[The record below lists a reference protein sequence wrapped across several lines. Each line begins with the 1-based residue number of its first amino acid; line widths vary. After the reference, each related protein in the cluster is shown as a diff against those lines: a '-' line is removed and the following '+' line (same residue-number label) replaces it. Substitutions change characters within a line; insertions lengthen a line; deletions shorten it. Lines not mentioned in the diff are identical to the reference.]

1 MGVISKFGTLWYRR
15 RLIFTLGVRE
25 ITQRFRSSNLGLL
38 WTIIQPLAVV
48 TIFYFVFSVVFQN
61 RWGAA
66 DESKGDF
73 IIALFSGFL
82 VYNLFFDTVSRAP
95 TMVVGNVN
103 YVKKLVFPIH
113 IIPFISSI
121 GSLVSFFCTFAII
134 ILMYILIHQS
144 APHLAVLTIFLSVLP
159 VYILSIGVSWI
170 IASTSVFYRD
180 VTHAIPLILQA
191 LVFVSPILYPMS
203 RVPDGL
209 VRDLMQMNPLAM
221 PIEQAR
227 AAIMF
232 GALPDWMSILQST
245 AISILVCLIGILFFQ
260 RLRPGFSDVL

>member
-1 MGVISKFGTLWYRR
+1 MSVVSRLGTLWYRR
-15 RLIFTLGVRE
+15 QLILTLGLRE
-25 ITQRFRSSNLGLL
+25 VTQRFRSSSLGLL
-38 WTIIQPLAVV
+38 WTVIQPLAVV

-95 TMVVGNVN
+95 MMVVGNIN

-113 IIPFISSI
+113 LIPFIISI
-121 GSLVSFFCTFAII
+121 GSLVSFFCTFVILV
-134 ILMYILIHQS
+134 LMYMLIHQG
-144 APHLAVLTIFLSVLP
+144 APHFAVVTVFLSVLP
-159 VYILSIGVSWI
+159 VYLLSIGVSWMV
-170 IASTSVFYRD
+170 ASASVFYRD
-180 VTHAIPLILQA
+180 INHAVPLVLQA
-191 LVFVSPILYPMS
+191 LVFVSPVLYPMS

-209 VRDLMQMNPLAM
+209 VRQLMQMNPLAM

-227 AAIMF
+227 AAIMY
-232 GALPDWMSILQST
+232 GVIPDWMGILQSL
-245 AISILVCLIGILFFQ
+245 AVSMLVCVVGIIFFQ
-260 RLRPGFSDVL
+260 RLRPGFADVL